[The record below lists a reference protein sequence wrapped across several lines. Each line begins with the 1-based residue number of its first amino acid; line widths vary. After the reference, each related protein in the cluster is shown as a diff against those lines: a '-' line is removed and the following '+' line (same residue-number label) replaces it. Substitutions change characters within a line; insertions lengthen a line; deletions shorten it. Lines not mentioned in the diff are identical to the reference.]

1 MKRGYKPQCERC
13 CPCILNISVLK
24 VYNRLGTTR
33 KIAKNSGIIVPRWK
47 KRLPFWNGGGL
58 RPAFAG
64 IYAAVALPVDSV
76 VRYAAS
82 EWLPVDFSVFMIIGP
97 VFKEIFHKNSQGFR
111 DTKSR
116 SDGGLKL
123 DHCRFTNSV
132 NFSPSY
138 RLLRLIDI
146 MLPKP

>member
-1 MKRGYKPQCERC
+1 MYPFSTTDY
-13 CPCILNISVLK
+13 PYSIILLILGVLNGIILSVDS
-24 VYNRLGTTR
+24 GG
-33 KIAKNSGIIVPRWK
+33 KIA
-47 KRLPFWNGGGL
+47 GGL
-58 RPAFAG
+58 RQTSLGSLRLQA
-64 IYAAVALPVDSV
+64 
-76 VRYAAS
+76 
-82 EWLPVDFSVFMIIGP
+82 LPVDFSVFMIVGP
-97 VFKEIFHKNSQGFR
+97 IFKEIFHKNSQGFR

-123 DHCRFTNSV
+123 DHCRFTNLV